1 MPTALVINP
10 NTTQSMTDDIGESAA
25 KVFKPPWD
33 FHAVQPPGGTPS
45 IESTFE
51 GELAAIAML
60 AVLKEY
66 PAIDGVV
73 IACFGEHGLFGLRE
87 ILPVPV
93 VGIAEASFLTA
104 CMLGAKF
111 GVMLGGDNDVACIEN
126 LIWMYGL
133 EKRHAGSWAMD
144 MQVLEM
150 NVDFGKTLQTLA
162 EGAGNVIKMGAEVI
176 LLGCAGLGPYQ
187 AALQERLRMPVI
199 DPVEA
204 GCRQL
209 HALVEMGLM
218 TSRSGMFMGPGA
230 KQFTNLTSIL
240 EPGLA
245 EWLGKKAERGFTSPE
260 E

>member
-10 NTTQSMTDDIGESAA
+10 NTTQSMTDDIGASAA
-25 KVFKPPWD
+25 KVFKAPWD

-104 CMLGAKF
+104 CMVGAKY
-111 GVMLGGDNDVACIEN
+111 GVMVGGENDAACIEN

-133 EKRHAGSWAMD
+133 EKRHAGSEVME
-144 MQVLEM
+144 MEVLEM
-150 NVDFGKTLQTLA
+150 NVDFDKTLQTLA
-162 EGAGNVIKMGAEVI
+162 DGAGNLLKMGAEVI
-176 LLGCAGLGPYQ
+176 LLGCAGLVPYQ
-187 AALQERLRMPVI
+187 AALQEKLGVPVI

-204 GCRQL
+204 GCQQL
-209 HALVEMGLM
+209 RSLVEMGLT
-218 TSRSGMFMGPGA
+218 TSRSGMFMGPNP
-230 KQFTNLTSIL
+230 KTLTNLASFL

-245 EWLGKKAERGFTSPE
+245 EWLGKKSERGFTSPE